1 MVRRISGKGFVI
13 VTVLAMALSPF
24 WAGQA
29 GAQRYTPADTDGLIA
44 RLGDTDAAVRLA
56 AVEGDAAFIPKARLS
71 TQTLLQALR

>member
-44 RLGDTDAAVRLA
+44 RLGSTVYDGSIARHLERMRQNLLA
-56 AVEGDAAFIPKARLS
+56 G
-71 TQTLLQALR
+71 